1 MSLTTVQKPVNTA
14 QYQQPAASSSS
25 LMTGTGTGTQSG
37 SVQLIDSSDDVVVE
51 LHTPVSHDDG
61 GVIVVEQVQQTS
73 DAN

>member
-1 MSLTTVQKPVNTA
+1 MNTA

-25 LMTGTGTGTQSG
+25 LVTGTGTGTGTQSG
-37 SVQLIDSSDDVVVE
+37 GVQLIDSSDDVVVE

-61 GVIVVEQVQQTS
+61 GVIVVEQVQRTS